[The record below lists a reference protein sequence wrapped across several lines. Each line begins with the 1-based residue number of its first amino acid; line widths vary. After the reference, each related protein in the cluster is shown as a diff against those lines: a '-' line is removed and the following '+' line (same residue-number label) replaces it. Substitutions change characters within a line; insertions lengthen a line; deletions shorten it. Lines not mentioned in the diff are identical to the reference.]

1 MLHEMK
7 QKKDFYHIN
16 NIISKTAQERKL
28 VGAMDRYW
36 AIKYWETA
44 VSSYIKQAP
53 DYTKAVDFKNGILV
67 VACLSRETA
76 YQIKLLAKRII
87 STLNQLIGKQ
97 IIFGIKVEY

>member
-1 MLHEMK
+1 MLHKMK
-7 QKKDFYHIN
+7 KKGFYHIN

-28 VGAMDRYW
+28 VGALNRYW

-44 VSSYIKQAP
+44 VSGFIKQAT
-53 DYTKAVDFKNGILV
+53 DCTKAVDLKNGILV
-67 VACLSRETA
+67 VACLSKETA
-76 YQIKLLAKRII
+76 YQIKLLAQRII